1 MRKEKEFKIL
11 YVHPTF
17 QNIYL
22 LKKKKKKK
30 IEEGK
35 NVYVY
40 IYKFYPV
47 SHTKRPYS
55 YSTISSF
62 TTRKPE
68 LTISRKFVRNN

>member
-17 QNIYL
+17 QNIHL
-22 LKKKKKKK
+22 LKNGEV
-30 IEEGK
+30 EEGK
-35 NVYVY
+35 KMYM
-40 IYKFYPV
+40 YKFVNFVSV
-47 SHTKRPYS
+47 SHTNRPYS